1 MDEPVR
7 PTSDETIAS
16 GPLTQVAPDTALHG
30 SSIGSD
36 TTGTHPESG
45 LVVDTGVRRL
55 VADWE
60 TTRSPSDLT
69 DYLPDAAAI
78 RRAALIDLIMVD
90 LEYRWLRGGQPKRIA
105 DYCREFPELLAE
117 PLPPELV
124 YEEFRVRRASG
135 AGVEPSEYLIG
146 FPLQADRFEWLLEH
160 DLPGHRGAPVPIELP
175 ENTEFAA
182 GQQLDDF
189 ELVAELGHGA
199 FARVFLARQ
208 LSMQRPV
215 ALKISRNV
223 GTEPQTLAQLDHPYI
238 VRVFDQRLFEDR
250 QVRVLVMEYVPGGTL
265 LDVVKLVRA
274 TPPELRSGQLLIESI
289 DKVLAR
295 KGEVRPSESSVRAE
309 IAALSWPETVAWI
322 GMRLADALEYA
333 CAHGVLHRDIKP
345 ANVLLSVEGVPKLA
359 DFNVSSSDSVDPA
372 GRSGFVGG
380 SVAYMAPEQ
389 LAAVSPEWAAGAA
402 PVDTRSDIYALGVML
417 WELLTGVR
425 PFEDAPAGGPQAS
438 PGDVLAI
445 RRRGVDPAART
456 RLPAD
461 CPAALRRVLMTSL
474 AFEPADRWSSGRK
487 LARQFALCLDPHA
500 RDLVDPRPGSWRSTL
515 SRWSLPILLAA
526 IGIPN
531 LLAAGYNYYYNRVL
545 IISDLSPEA
554 QDHLEQVHLLVGGL
568 AFPLGAFLI
577 LYWCRLALSV
587 PRGLRRGRRYE
598 PETLARARTAT
609 LNLGHRA
616 VVVAFV
622 LWVVAGVAY
631 PIALQAAAGGIPS
644 HAYSHL
650 IASLAVCGAVAVAYP
665 FFILTFYAVRCVY
678 PILLSHGE
686 IGSADG
692 RDLRSLGRSITRYL
706 AVAASVPLVG
716 VAGLSFVGAEPGNAV
731 NATVRALCI
740 GGILAF
746 IGVYQLFRWVEGD
759 LRALTRVVS
768 LGGSRGYA
776 ADIDA
781 PESVQTPRREPQV
794 SPPAVP
800 TGR

>member
-1 MDEPVR
+1 MNEPVR

-16 GPLTQVAPDTALHG
+16 GPLTELAPDIGMHG
-30 SSIGSD
+30 SPTASSD
-36 TTGTHPESG
+36 TTGSHPERG
-45 LVVDTGVRRL
+45 LVVDSGVRRL
-55 VADWE
+55 AADWE
-60 TTRSPSDLT
+60 ATRAPADLT

-78 RRAALIDLIMVD
+78 RRAALIDLVRVD

-105 DYCREFPELLAE
+105 DYCLEFPELLAE

-124 YEEFRVRRASG
+124 YDEFRVRRASG
-135 AGVEPSEYLIG
+135 ATVEPNEYLLH
-146 FPLQADRFEWLLEH
+146 FPQQADRFEWLLEH
-160 DLPGHRGAPVPIELP
+160 DMSWGPGASTPIELP
-175 ENTEFAA
+175 ENAEFAV

-189 ELVAELGHGA
+189 DLVAELGHGA

-238 VRVFDQRLFEDR
+238 VRVFDQRLIEDR

-265 LDVVKLVRA
+265 LDVVKVVRA
-274 TPPELRSGQLLIESI
+274 TPPEQRTGQLLIDTI

-322 GMRLADALEYA
+322 GLRLADALEYA
-333 CAHGVLHRDIKP
+333 CAHGVLHRDVKP

-359 DFNVSSSDSVDPA
+359 DFNVSSSDAVDPA
-372 GRSGFVGG
+372 GRAGFVGG

-389 LAAVSPEWAAGAA
+389 LAAVSAGSTVPESASTAA
-402 PVDTRSDIYALGVML
+402 PIDTRSDIYALGVML

-425 PFEDAPAGGPQAS
+425 PFDDAPAGGAQPS
-438 PGDVLAI
+438 PDEVLAI
-445 RRRGVDPAART
+445 RRRGVNPAARAT
-456 RLPAD
+456 VPAD
-461 CPAALRRVLMTSL
+461 CPAALSRVLMTSL
-474 AFEPADRWSSGRK
+474 AFDPDDRWSSGRK

-500 RDLVDPRPGSWRSTL
+500 RDLVDPRPGSWRGAL

-545 IISDLSPEA
+545 IISGLSPEA
-554 QDHLEQVHLLVGGL
+554 QDHLELVHLVIGGL
-568 AFPLGAFLI
+568 AFPLGAILI
-577 LYWCRLALSV
+577 LYWCRLALIV
-587 PRGLRRGRRYE
+587 PRGLRRGQRYE
-598 PETLARARTAT
+598 PEILGRARTAT

-616 VVVAFV
+616 VVVSFA

-631 PIALQAAAGGIPS
+631 PIALQVAAGGIPS
-644 HAYSHL
+644 SAYSHL

-692 RDLRSLGRSITRYL
+692 RDLRALGRIITRYL

-716 VAGLSFVGAEPGNAV
+716 VAGLSFVGADPGNAV
-731 NATVRALCI
+731 NATVRALCV
-740 GGILAF
+740 GGIVAF
-746 IGVYQLFRWVEGD
+746 IGVYQLFGWIGGD
-759 LRALTRVVS
+759 LRALIRVVS
-768 LGGSRGYA
+768 LSGPA
-776 ADIDA
+776 AGARVA
-781 PESVQTPRREPQV
+781 PRS
-794 SPPAVP
+794 
-800 TGR
+800 G

>member
-7 PTSDETIAS
+7 PSDATIAS
-16 GPLTQVAPDTALHG
+16 GPLTEVAPGTAVHV
-30 SSIGSD
+30 SSAVSD
-36 TTGTHPESG
+36 PTGTRPEAG

-60 TTRSPSDLT
+60 ATRSPSDLS

-78 RRAALIDLIMVD
+78 RRAALVDLIMVD

-124 YEEFRVRRASG
+124 YEEYRVRRASG
-135 AGVEPSEYLIG
+135 ASVEPEEYLRG
-146 FPLQADRFEWLLEH
+146 FPQQADRFEWLREH
-160 DLPGHRGAPVPIELP
+160 DLPGRRGAPVPIDLP
-175 ENTEFAA
+175 ENAEFAV

-189 ELVAELGHGA
+189 ELIAELGHGA

-208 LSMQRPV
+208 LSMLRPA

-223 GTEPQTLAQLDHPYI
+223 GSEPQTLAQLDHPYI

-250 QVRVLVMEYVPGGTL
+250 QLRVLVMEYVSGGTL

-274 TPPELRSGQLLIESI
+274 TPPERRSGQLLLDSI
-289 DKVLAR
+289 DKVLAG
-295 KGEVRPSESSVRAE
+295 KGEIGPSESSVRAE
-309 IAALSWPETVAWI
+309 IAELSWPETVAWI
-322 GMRLADALEYA
+322 GLRLADALEYA

-359 DFNVSSSDSVDPA
+359 DFNVSSSDSTDPA

-389 LAAVSPEWAAGAA
+389 LAAVSPESAASA
-402 PVDTRSDIYALGVML
+402 PPIDTRSDIYALGVML

-425 PFEDAPAGGPQAS
+425 PFEDAPAGGSQAS
-438 PGDVLAI
+438 PGEVLAI
-445 RRRGVDPAART
+445 RRRGVDPDARA

-474 AFEPADRWSSGRK
+474 AFDPADRWSSGRK

-531 LLAAGYNYYYNRVL
+531 LLAAGYNYYYNKAL
-545 IISDLSPEA
+545 IISELSPEA
-554 QDHLEQVHLLVGGL
+554 QDHLEQVHLIVGGL

-577 LYWCRLALSV
+577 LYWCRLALIV
-587 PRGLRRGRRYE
+587 PRGLRRGQRYA
-598 PETLARARTAT
+598 PEILARARTAT

-622 LWVVAGVAY
+622 LWVVAGVGY
-631 PIALQAAAGGIPS
+631 PIVLQAAAGGIPS
-644 HAYSHL
+644 QAYSHL

-692 RDLRSLGRSITRYL
+692 RDLRALGRITTRYV

-716 VAGLSFVGAEPGNAV
+716 VAGLSFVGAEPGNTV

-740 GGILAF
+740 GGIIAF

-768 LGGSRGYA
+768 LGGARGYA
-776 ADIDA
+776 AEIDA
-781 PESVQTPRREPQV
+781 PESVQTPRRERTIMAPV
-794 SPPAVP
+794 A
-800 TGR
+800 TRGT